1 MRRIFLLGAAFVF
14 TATAAMAAPKIAPL
28 PQSAW
33 TAEQRE
39 VAAKF
44 SKGPGGNALATFIN
58 FPELVRGT
66 YPLAGYLMADS
77 TITPRQR
84 ELLTLRTAW
93 NCSSQY
99 MWSYDVPRA
108 KAAGISDAEI
118 ARIAQGP
125 DAKGW
130 SPLEAALLRAA
141 DEIHKDSFVS
151 APVWDVLAKEFR
163 RDQLVDATFTVTDMM
178 QFAALYNSIGIEP
191 DAGNSARLPS
201 MAPHPPAG
209 KRWHQALTTARIP
222 QIEPK
227 DFTDDIYRVF
237 DPTHSGKEINRLYI
251 TYAHSKG
258 LFEPR
263 QIQSGHING
272 KSTISSREKDMAI
285 LRITQQAGGDF
296 PYSVHVTGALSS
308 KELSAEDVK
317 RLAIP
322 GTAGWNAKEAT
333 VIKATDE
340 IFANDKISDETWR
353 ALKANYSDNQIL
365 DIMVSASGY
374 WMVGATGNTF
384 AVQLPPGLERMPG
397 STLP

>member
-14 TATAAMAAPKIAPL
+14 TATAAMAAPKIAPV

-130 SPLEAALLRAA
+130 SPLEASLLRAA
-141 DEIHKDSFVS
+141 DDIHKDSFIS
-151 APVWDVLAKEFR
+151 QPVWDVMAKEFR

-191 DAGNSARLPS
+191 DAGNNARLPS

-209 KRWHQALTTARIP
+209 KRWHQALGTARIP

-237 DPTHSGKEINRLYI
+237 DPKRTGREINRLYI

-263 QIQSGHING
+263 QIQSGYINS
-272 KSTISSREKDMAI
+272 KATISSREKDMAI
-285 LRITQQAGGDF
+285 LRITHQAMGDF
-296 PYSVHVTGALSS
+296 PYSVHVAGARDKEISS
-308 KELSAEDVK
+308 EEIA
-317 RLAIP
+317 RLAKP
-322 GTAGWNAKEAT
+322 GTAGFSAKEAALIT
-333 VIKATDE
+333 AADD
-340 IFANDKISDETWR
+340 IFARDKVSDEAWN
-353 ALKANYSDNQIL
+353 ALKAAGYSDNQIL

-384 AVQLPPGLERMPG
+384 AVQLPDGSERMPD
-397 STLP
+397 TNRP

>member
-1 MRRIFLLGAAFVF
+1 MNRIALLCTALVFAA
-14 TATAAMAAPKIAPL
+14 ASAEAAPKIAPL
-28 PQSAW
+28 PKSAW
-33 TAEQRE
+33 SAQQKA
-39 VAAKF
+39 VAAQF
-44 SKGPGGNALATFIN
+44 SKGPSGNALATFIR
-58 FPELVRGT
+58 FPQLVRGT

-125 DAKGW
+125 DAADW

-141 DEIHKDSFVS
+141 DDLHKDSFISGPAWAVM
-151 APVWDVLAKEFR
+151 AKALR

-201 MAPHPPAG
+201 MAPHPPVG
-209 KRWHQALTTARIP
+209 KRWHQALGTARIP
-222 QIEPK
+222 QIAPK

-237 DPTHSGKEINRLYI
+237 DPKRTGKEINRLYI

-263 QIQSGHING
+263 QIQSEHIRTHT
-272 KSTISSREKDMAI
+272 SITDREKDMAI
-285 LRITQQAGGDF
+285 LRITHQAMGDF
-296 PYSVHVTGALSS
+296 PYSVHVAGARKG
-308 KELSAEDVK
+308 KEMTDAEIT
-317 RLAIP
+317 RLTKP
-322 GTAGWNAKEAT
+322 GTAGWSDKESSL
-333 VIKATDE
+333 IKATDE
-340 IFANDKISDETWR
+340 IFAYDKVSDETWK
-353 ALKANYSDNQIL
+353 ALKAHYSDQQIL
-365 DIMVSASGY
+365 DIMVSGSGY
-374 WMVGATGNTF
+374 WMVGMTGSTF
-384 AVQLPPGLERMPG
+384 AVQLPDGSERMPG
-397 STLP
+397 TNRP